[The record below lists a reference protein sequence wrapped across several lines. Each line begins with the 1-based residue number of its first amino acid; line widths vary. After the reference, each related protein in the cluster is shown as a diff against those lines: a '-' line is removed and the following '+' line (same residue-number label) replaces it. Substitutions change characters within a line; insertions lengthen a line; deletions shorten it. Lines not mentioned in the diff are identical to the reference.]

1 MAHWQRPGVGDV
13 GAYQVSG
20 VPYVTNVGSG
30 NTKIISFKFVTS
42 EITLSVAGTATV
54 DFQDATSGGPAT
66 MTLTSGVHTFRVR
79 AKKMKIVAAGGAVG
93 VCAALTAIDS
103 HHYTT
108 PDLDDFGTG

>member
-13 GAYQVSG
+13 GSYQISG
-20 VPYVTNVGSG
+20 VPYVSNVGSG
-30 NTKIISFKFVTS
+30 DTKIISFKFVTS

-54 DFQDATSGGPAT
+54 DFQDDGGPTT

-79 AKKMKIVAAGGAVG
+79 AKKMRITASGGVVG
-93 VCAALTAIDS
+93 VCAALTAIDA

-108 PDLDDFGTG
+108 PDQDDFGTG